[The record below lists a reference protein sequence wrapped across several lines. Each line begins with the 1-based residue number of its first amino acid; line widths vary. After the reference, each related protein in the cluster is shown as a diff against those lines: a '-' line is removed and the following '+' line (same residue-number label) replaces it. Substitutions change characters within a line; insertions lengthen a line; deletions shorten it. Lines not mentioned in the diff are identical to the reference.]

1 MNNSNDKALTINNI
15 LKVYS
20 KLNLYIRNK
29 KELVLLDKF
38 ELKPDNILNSFGLFI
53 KTTSFLKSKN
63 EVLALPIRSFLY
75 LLRLFFQL
83 YKIQNRKLVTQTDLN
98 DYQIFIESIN
108 VKSIKNVNI
117 CFTSNENI
125 KLILVTNSRSNNS
138 CLLPIITTNNNM
150 EITYDNL
157 ILIPLYYKMNYKFTS
172 NIYSCIYRLNLNLY
186 EESINKYMIYKINPY
201 SILNLIIE
209 INEKSL
215 TDITNLSD
223 SELFEI
229 INIFNKEYITHNWKV
244 DKLIIRNI
252 KDMKEIKANRRFK
265 KEICLE
271 EGNVLEYLDMIYNL
285 KEMKIKKMIFSNC
298 SFNLNDLILYMKSN
312 KYMNLY
318 QMVNCNIVLSEES
331 ENLKILNYKIFIKY
345 DKIIIK
351 HKGIS
356 KLINIFSIF
365 RSLFNIEVDYLNISI
380 QYSLYDK
387 IVSIKQLTEMI
398 KLTFLIKHKLKL
410 TVEGEVNF
418 DFTGEDIVLNSLFE
432 FSIRVKF
439 YNECQ
444 FVLLYNTLNNMEKD
458 ENKGNLNLIM
468 KEFNLIMM
476 FFYYQKEI
484 LIKSISSYD
493 NDLIHENTNSIYYPK
508 DSYLNK
514 LTNNTLIYLK
524 DSVLPSI
531 YFKDLQLSNKHLTI
545 YIDIKNSVQTLFLIK
560 KIFLNSII
568 KISSLTIIFIKSP
581 ISTKNKESFL
591 IEEIFLFL
599 KSNQILINQITIKN
613 TLLEIIGF
621 SSIVEYIDFI
631 DKDCLFHKEEFSFII
646 LLEDVQADFLFE
658 KDFLSL
664 LIQVKELKH
673 IKAFISFKYLNTPTN
688 YSVRLNSFINTLD
701 KQRKSICF
709 SAQNNSIRKEST
721 AIEHIQIKYV
731 DLNIVS
737 LILKILS
744 LLENTVKSIFINECQ
759 IKIKNF
765 EEFLFK
771 NSFSIENILIDNSI
785 FDIKYKDVLFSLI
798 DIKKQSFLMNLKR
811 LDIKNWEKNEN
822 FDFLKGEYIKYF
834 GNQIAIELF
843 GNE

>member
-1 MNNSNDKALTINNI
+1 MNDSNDKALTINNI

-20 KLNLYIRNK
+20 KINLCIRNK
-29 KELVLLDKF
+29 KQLVLLNKF
-38 ELKPDNILNSFGLFI
+38 ELKPDNILNSFGMFI
-53 KTTSFLKSKN
+53 KTTSFLKSNN
-63 EVLALPIRSFLY
+63 EVLALPIKSFLY

-83 YKIQNRKLVTQTDLN
+83 YKIQNRGFATQTDLN

-117 CFTSNENI
+117 FLTSNEFI
-125 KLILVTNSRSNNS
+125 KVILVSNNQSNNS
-138 CLLPIITTNNNM
+138 YLMPIITTNNNM
-150 EITYDNL
+150 EITNDNL
-157 ILIPLYYKMNYKFTS
+157 LLMPLYYKMNYKFTS
-172 NIYSCIYRLNLNLY
+172 NIYSGIYRLNLNLY
-186 EESINKYMIYKINPY
+186 EESINKYTIYKINPY
-201 SILNLIIE
+201 SILTMIIE

-215 TDITNLSD
+215 TDISNLSD

-229 INIFNKEYITHNWKV
+229 INFFNKEYIIHNWKV

-252 KDMKEIKANRRFK
+252 KDMKEIKANRRIK

-298 SFNLNDLILYMKSN
+298 TFNINGIILYMKSN

-318 QMVNCNIVLSEES
+318 QIVDCNIILSEE
-331 ENLKILNYKIFIKY
+331 EEYLNNKIFIKY
-345 DKIIIK
+345 DKVIIK
-351 HKGIS
+351 HKGIF
-356 KLINIFSIF
+356 KLINILSIF
-365 RSLFNIEVDYLNISI
+365 KSIFNIEVDYLNISI

-387 IVSIKQLTEMI
+387 IVSLKQLTEMI
-398 KLTFLIKHKLKL
+398 KSTFSIKHKLKL

-418 DFTGEDIVLNSLFE
+418 DFTSEDIVLHSLFE
-432 FSIRVKF
+432 LSIKVKF
-439 YNECQ
+439 YNESQ
-444 FVLLYNTLNNMEKD
+444 FKLLYKTLNNMEKD

-468 KEFNLIMM
+468 EEFNLIMM

-484 LIKSISSYD
+484 WIRSFNSDD
-493 NDLIHENTNSIYYPK
+493 NHLIHENINSIYHPK

-514 LTNNTLIYLK
+514 LTDDTLIYLK

-560 KIFLNSII
+560 KIFLSRII
-568 KISSLTIIFIKSP
+568 EISSLTIIFIKSP
-581 ISTKNKESFL
+581 VSTKNKESFL

-599 KSNQILINQITIKN
+599 KSNQILINQIIIKN

-631 DKDCLFHKEEFSFII
+631 DKECLFHKEDFSFVII
-646 LLEDVQADFLFE
+646 LEDIQADFLFE

-664 LIQVKELKH
+664 LIQLKELTL
-673 IKAFISFKYLNTPTN
+673 IKVFISFKYLNIPTD
-688 YSVRLNSFINTLD
+688 YSVKLYSLISSFD
-701 KQRKSICF
+701 KQKKSIC
-709 SAQNNSIRKEST
+709 SSTKNNSIRKEST
-721 AIEHIQIKYV
+721 AIEHFQIQYV
-731 DLNIVS
+731 DLNLVNS
-737 LILKILS
+737 ILEILS
-744 LLENTVKSIFINECQ
+744 LLENTVKSIFFNECQ
-759 IKIKNF
+759 IKMKNF

-771 NSFSIENILIDNSI
+771 NSFSIQNILIDNSI
-785 FDIKYKDVLFSLI
+785 FDIKYKDVLYSLI

-811 LDIKNWEKNEN
+811 LDIKNWEKSEN